1 MCLVAYRALEASIL
15 TLRAGCRGTDTIE
28 VVGSPAD
35 GCEALGR
42 GSQGRGIRGTEAVEV
57 VGFAAAAG
65 GSEAG
70 GMRERE
76 SLDCRGRER
85 ELRSEIVRV

>member
-1 MCLVAYRALEASIL
+1 MRERESLDC
-15 TLRAGCRGTDTIE
+15 
-28 VVGSPAD
+28 
-35 GCEALGR
+35 
-42 GSQGRGIRGTEAVEV
+42 QGRGIRGTEAVEV

-85 ELRSEIVRV
+85 ELRPETVRV